1 MSVTTVDPST
11 GRSLAT
17 YDETTA
23 EELDG
28 LLGRAE
34 MAAHVWR
41 QTLPTERADGLR
53 RLAVALRERQEE
65 LAWLATKEMGKPL
78 LESRAEV
85 EKCARTCDWYA
96 EHAPPLLRPETV
108 ETEARRSMV
117 IPVPL
122 GVLFAIMPWNFPY
135 WQVVHALAPALAA
148 GNVVVLDA
156 PSTTGCALALAE
168 VADAASLPSSTL
180 SVIVVSPERTPEVAA
195 TVVNDDRVAA
205 VTLTGSTRAGR
216 SVAAVAGQALKKT
229 VLELGGSD
237 AFVVL
242 ADADLDA
249 AATSA
254 ARSRFQNTGQSC
266 IAAKRI
272 VVHEKVA
279 DAFTEKLLKH
289 VRALH
294 FGNPADEGVTV
305 GPLAREDLR
314 DAIERQVRESVNL
327 GAKILIGGAVP
338 DLPGFYYEPTVLDHV
353 RPGMAVL
360 QEEVFGPAVPILRA
374 KNGEEALRLANDS
387 DYGLGS
393 AVWTSDL
400 TAGEAFATRL
410 EAGHTAV
417 NGMTVSDPRL
427 PFGGIKASGYGREL
441 SHQGLF
447 EFRKPPR
454 SGGERRRRSSGGPQH
469 GERVID
475 SAVSARSARWGGLR
489 LGLSKLSWR
498 QRITPQALEVKGCE
512 RESLPLICGGRR
524 PLRNRLAAPAPV
536 STSPILIRRVQRA

>member
-1 MSVTTVDPST
+1 MSVTTMDPSN

-17 YDETTA
+17 YEETTA

-28 LLGRAE
+28 LLDRAHL
-34 MAAHVWR
+34 AAQGWR
-41 QTLPTERADGLR
+41 QTPPAERAEGLR
-53 RLAVALRERQEE
+53 RLAIALRERHEE

-96 EHAPPLLRPETV
+96 EHAPVLLTPETV
-108 ETEARRSMV
+108 ETEALRSMV
-117 IPVPL
+117 VPVPL

-135 WQVVHALAPALAA
+135 WQVVRALAPALAA
-148 GNVVVLDA
+148 GNVVVLKHA

-168 VADAASLPSSTL
+168 VAGAAGLPTSTL
-180 SVIVVSPERTPEVAA
+180 SVLVVAPERTADVAA
-195 TVVNDDRVAA
+195 AVLNDDRVAA

-216 SVAAVAGQALKKT
+216 SVAAVAGQALKKA

-249 AATSA
+249 AAAWA

-272 VVHEKVA
+272 VVEEQVA
-279 DAFTEKLLKH
+279 DAFTEKLLEY
-289 VRALH
+289 VRALRL
-294 FGNPADEGVTV
+294 GDPAEEGVTV

-314 DAIERQVRESVNL
+314 DALERQVRESASL
-327 GAKILIGGAVP
+327 GANILTGGRVP
-338 DLPGFYYEPTVLDHV
+338 NLPGFYYEPTVLDHV

-360 QEEVFGPAVPILRA
+360 EEEVFGPAVPILRA
-374 KNGEEALRLANDS
+374 QDGKEALRLANDS
-387 DYGLGS
+387 VYGLGS

-400 TAGEAFATRL
+400 VAGEAFAIRL

-447 EFRKPPR
+447 EFVNLHAVVVNAAD
-454 SGGERRRRSSGGPQH
+454 GPV
-469 GERVID
+469 GDRGTASE
-475 SAVSARSARWGGLR
+475 
-489 LGLSKLSWR
+489 
-498 QRITPQALEVKGCE
+498 
-512 RESLPLICGGRR
+512 
-524 PLRNRLAAPAPV
+524 
-536 STSPILIRRVQRA
+536 